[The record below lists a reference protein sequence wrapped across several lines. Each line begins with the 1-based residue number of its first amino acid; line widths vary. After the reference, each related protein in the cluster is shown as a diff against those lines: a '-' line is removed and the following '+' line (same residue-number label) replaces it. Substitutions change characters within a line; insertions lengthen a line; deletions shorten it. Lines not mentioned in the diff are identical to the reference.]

1 MNRQTNAVIYSDEP
15 IELGAR
21 IGDFLPSPTDLAQ
34 AEETVKITIGLSQRS
49 IDFFKRQAAE
59 HHIPYQRLIRRLL
72 DEYVARYDG

>member
-1 MNRQTNAVIYSDEP
+1 MTRQIDVGIYSDEP

-21 IGDFLPSPTDLAQ
+21 IGDFLPSPTELAQ

-72 DEYVARYDG
+72 DEYVVRHGG